1 MAGTM
6 VIMGEDIM
14 DITMGAVT
22 KTDQVTTPITIRVDQ
37 TSTNNK
43 MCLTIV
49 TTISIAVMDN
59 GYPAQCTPFFLEH
72 ALKFIPLYNYAC
84 NSIVIRLGIPDL
96 FLSHY
101 LELK

>member
-22 KTDQVTTPITIRVDQ
+22 RTDYPHH
-37 TSTNNK
+37 NK
-43 MCLTIV
+43 GGPDEYKNKLCLTIV
-49 TTISIAVMDN
+49 TTISIAVMDS
-59 GYPAQCTPFFLEH
+59 GYPTQCTPFFLEY
-72 ALKFIPLYNYAC
+72 ALKFLPLYNYAC